1 MTDKQLKQYLTPAP
15 IKDEEFVNK
24 VMRQLPK
31 TDLSWRPV
39 WTIRLV
45 ALLIGVIV
53 LLWST
58 ELVQL
63 LCDIVLLARG
73 SWTTILLAGL
83 FIAGATLYICREK
96 EII

>member
-1 MTDKQLKQYLTPAP
+1 MTDKQLKTLLTPTP
-15 IKDEEFVNK
+15 KEDEEFVNK

-45 ALLIGVIV
+45 ALLIGLVV
-53 LLWST
+53 LIFSQ
-58 ELVQL
+58 ELMPFIH
-63 LCDIVLLARG
+63 DILTLGQG
-73 SWTTILLAGL
+73 SWTMILLAGL
-83 FIAGATLYICREK
+83 IVASGTLWICKER